1 MVLFNYFI
9 LSIINYCIS
18 YFFIIIFVYFCRVV
32 TWGNNNN
39 ADNNNNDNNNNS
51 NNNYDN
57 INKNNNNNNNNK
69 NNNNKTKSLIFM
81 VFGKA
86 LLKICFL
93 KQKMVI
99 DTKINITFKKE

>member
-1 MVLFNYFI
+1 M
-9 LSIINYCIS
+9 
-18 YFFIIIFVYFCRVV
+18 

-39 ADNNNNDNNNNS
+39 NDNHNNS

>member
-1 MVLFNYFI
+1 M
-9 LSIINYCIS
+9 
-18 YFFIIIFVYFCRVV
+18 

-39 ADNNNNDNNNNS
+39 NDNHNNS

-57 INKNNNNNNNNK
+57 INKNNNNNNNNNNK